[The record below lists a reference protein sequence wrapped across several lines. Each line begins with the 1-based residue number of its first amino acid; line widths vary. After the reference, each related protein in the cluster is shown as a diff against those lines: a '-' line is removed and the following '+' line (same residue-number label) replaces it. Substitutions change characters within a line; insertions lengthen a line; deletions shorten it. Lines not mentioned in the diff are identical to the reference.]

1 MPSIAGAHHM
11 AFTVRDVE
19 RSAAWYSELLGMQE
33 VMRGD
38 DDTVSFRVF
47 VHAESGWM
55 LGVRQYREG
64 SGDRFDERRTGLDH
78 VAFGVSS
85 RADLDD
91 WARELDARGVAHEPV
106 ADTPIGSLLVFRDP
120 DNIQLEFWH
129 SPG

>member
-1 MPSIAGAHHM
+1 M
-11 AFTVRDVE
+11 ALTVRDAE

-38 DDTVSFRVF
+38 DDTVSFRVLL
-47 VHAESGWM
+47 HAESGWIM
-55 LGVRQYREG
+55 GVRQYREG
-64 SGDRFDERRTGLDH
+64 SGDCSDELRTGLDH
-78 VAFGVSS
+78 FAFGVSS
-85 RADLDD
+85 RAELDD

>member
-47 VHAESGWM
+47 VHAESG
-55 LGVRQYREG
+55 
-64 SGDRFDERRTGLDH
+64 
-78 VAFGVSS
+78 
-85 RADLDD
+85 
-91 WARELDARGVAHEPV
+91 
-106 ADTPIGSLLVFRDP
+106 
-120 DNIQLEFWH
+120 
-129 SPG
+129 